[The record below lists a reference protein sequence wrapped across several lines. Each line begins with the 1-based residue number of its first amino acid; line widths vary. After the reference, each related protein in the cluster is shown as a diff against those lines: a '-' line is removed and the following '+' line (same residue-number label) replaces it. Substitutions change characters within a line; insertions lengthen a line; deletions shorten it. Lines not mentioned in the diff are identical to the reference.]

1 MRKLL
6 AGLSG
11 TSAESEGSAAPPSAE
26 ALPPREPPEPTIPA
40 IEMAGALARTRD
52 FLAARRRLVSGIGW
66 ESLARLPEWTGERP
80 PAPSGTLARTS
91 WSGVLDKA
99 PRPSAA
105 AFEVPAEAKSLLDF
119 VEARKSLYRFSPG
132 GEGMSLDS
140 LLAAPRPTEGV
151 VEAAS
156 TAGSAILKRLGSVW
170 GRGAGEKPVSPQRI
184 GRVVMRHP
192 APPTPRVELSLPWR
206 ETDEAV
212 EESVSPVVSE
222 ARRGEAVAKAAA
234 EAPESALG
242 KVLAPVTKAVS
253 TGRATIRRLLRNVTP
268 TERVE
273 ESHAPVVRRA
283 PAAGEVEPLEAP
295 AMPLVREIVGE
306 AEAPERAAETVASGR
321 VEPSIGASAARFSRT
336 LAEEARRIV
345 PDLGSRFPLAGGAFV
360 EKAAAEAERIVKAP
374 ASETSKLLRTLAA
387 RSVEARAS
395 VTAGKPVR
403 AAASP
408 LGGPAAGAPG
418 APKQTV
424 RKTPGPT
431 VQRFALPLPEVV
443 RSPEKALMA
452 LAGAAGYGSEAESLA
467 KAASGGG
474 AGIVS
479 WAAQIAER
487 HAPAEL
493 TRAASM
499 LRGLSIP
506 TSVGALEERA
516 AGALEEAP
524 SAIAGAMGISLPEGI
539 AEHPLESIER
549 AVPGAVSAAERYLSQ
564 PLQQI
569 AREPGALGVAVQHPL
584 AAVQRAVGLPEMP
597 LAIPSAAREAAGGAI
612 GGAAEEV
619 EHAASSLLPS
629 GEVSEAESAVTRAM
643 GVAEEGLTK
652 LPDMDELTD
661 EIYRRLVQRLK
672 MEREIRGL

>member
-11 TSAESEGSAAPPSAE
+11 TSAESEGSAALPSAE
-26 ALPPREPPEPTIPA
+26 ALPPRELPEPTIPVM
-40 IEMAGALARTRD
+40 EMAGSLARTRD

-66 ESLARLPEWTGERP
+66 ESLARLPEWTGVQP
-80 PAPSGTLARTS
+80 TAPSGTLARTS

-99 PRPSAA
+99 PRPSASP
-105 AFEVPAEAKSLLDF
+105 FEVPAEAKSILDF
-119 VEARKSLYRFSPG
+119 VEARKSLYRFSPS

-140 LLAAPRPTEGV
+140 LLAPLRPTEGI

-192 APPTPRVELSLPWR
+192 APPTPRAEPSLPWR
-206 ETDEAV
+206 ETEEAV
-212 EESVSPVVSE
+212 EEVVSPVVSE
-222 ARRGEAVAKAAA
+222 ARRGEAVAKVAA
-234 EAPESALG
+234 EAPEGALG

-253 TGRATIRRLLRNVTP
+253 TGRATIRRLLGNVAP

-273 ESHAPVVRRA
+273 ESSTPAVVRRA
-283 PAAGEVEPLEAP
+283 SAAGEVGPLEAP

-306 AEAPERAAETVASGR
+306 AEAPERAAETVAAGR
-321 VEPSIGASAARFSRT
+321 VEPTVGTSAARFSRT

-345 PDLGSRFPLAGGAFV
+345 PDLGRRFPLAGGALV
-360 EKAAAEAERIVKAP
+360 EKAAAEAERIVRAP
-374 ASETSKLLRTLAA
+374 ASETSKLLRTLAV

-395 VTAGKPVR
+395 VTAGKPILP
-403 AAASP
+403 AASP
-408 LGGPAAGAPG
+408 LGRPAAGAPG
-418 APKQTV
+418 APKPTV
-424 RKTPGPT
+424 RKRPGPT
-431 VQRFALPLPEVV
+431 VQRFALPLPEAV
-443 RSPEKALMA
+443 RWPERTLMA

-467 KAASGGG
+467 RAASGGG

-479 WAAQIAER
+479 WAARIAQR

-506 TSVGALEERA
+506 TSVGALEEV
-516 AGALEEAP
+516 P

-539 AEHPLESIER
+539 MEHPLESIEQ
-549 AVPGAVSAAERYLSQ
+549 AVPGAVSAAERYLPQ

-569 AREPGALGVAVQHPL
+569 AREAGTLGAAVQHPL

-612 GGAAEEV
+612 GGAVEEV
-619 EHAASSLLPS
+619 EHAISSVLPT
-629 GEVSEAESAVTRAM
+629 GEVAEAESAVTRAM